1 MVMKDMNL
9 NEAIQSC
16 LDGGYSD
23 AAEFIENLREKGFEI
38 KAKAGE
44 SEDKPAEKPSG
55 FVPFGKKDDDEEV
68 SFVSLRERGA
78 KNAEEIKR
86 KRDAS

>member
-1 MVMKDMNL
+1 MVMKDADPKT
-9 NEAIQSC
+9 AIQSC

-23 AAEFIENLREKGFEI
+23 AGEFIEHLREAGFEI

-78 KNAEEIKR
+78 KNADSIMQKR
-86 KRDAS
+86 GQS